1 MTTYATPKF
10 TESVIDSDPRD
21 GYFIQ
26 AVDIDGDGRPDLVAS
41 GLTRGQVVWYQNPS
55 WTKRTIVSLTGRKPV
70 AVDAAD
76 LTGDGLPDLVLCHD
90 YGKCMFDCGP
100 QDGKISWLQNPG
112 PPGQGR
118 PDTPWTRRHV
128 ADLVSTHRLRL
139 GHFTTD
145 RRLQL
150 AALPVVGPQGGET
163 GVHSPVRIMVY
174 DLPDDVLTAEQW
186 TGRAVDS
193 SHFTVV
199 HGVVSARFPGTPR
212 PDRESFLLASAE
224 GISWLGPGPGAAPDS
239 AWKHFTLGTGV
250 PPQKSAELNRY
261 FRGSGNLAV
270 GRIGGRSCAV
280 IVSLEPFH
288 GNTVAA
294 YVRPDGTASPFA
306 RPWRRAEL
314 KVFPRPDQKYDAVGH
329 HVVAADFDNDGDDEF
344 LVAMRGPAPAQGV
357 WYYKLDARGNTLV
370 EQQVSTE
377 STARIAVA
385 DFNGDGRLDFA
396 TTAYDTVGYYEIKDP
411 KVRLYTNAFAWP
423 GPVTPPPGGDG

>member
-1 MTTYATPKF
+1 MSAYATPKF
-10 TESVIDSDPRD
+10 TESVIDADPRD
-21 GYFIQ
+21 GYFLQ

-41 GLTRGQVVWYQNPS
+41 GLSEGQVVWYQNPS
-55 WTKRTIVSLTGRKPV
+55 WTKRTIADLRGRKPV
-70 AVDAAD
+70 ALDAAD
-76 LTGDGLPDLVLCHD
+76 LTGDGLPDLVLSHD
-90 YGKCMFDCGP
+90 YGNCMFDCGP

-112 PPGQGR
+112 TGQ
-118 PDTPWTRRHV
+118 PDGPWKRRHV
-128 ADLVSTHRLRL
+128 ADLVSTHRVRL

-150 AALPVVGPQGGET
+150 AAFPVVGPQGGAA
-163 GVHSPVRIMVY
+163 GVNSPVHITVY
-174 DLPDDVLTAEQW
+174 DMPDDVLGTEGWA
-186 TGRAVDS
+186 GRAVDT

-212 PDRESFLLASAE
+212 PDRESFLLAGGE
-224 GISWLGPGPGAAPDS
+224 GISWLGPGPGPGS
-239 AWKHFTLGTGV
+239 TSPWQHFTLGAGV
-250 PPQKSAELNRY
+250 PPQKSPELGRY

-280 IVSLEPFH
+280 ILTLEPFH

-294 YVRPDGTASPFA
+294 YVRPDGTASPFTK
-306 RPWRRAEL
+306 PWRRKVL
-314 KVFPRPDQKYDAVGH
+314 KVFAHPDPKFDAAGH
-329 HVVAADFDNDGDDEF
+329 HVVVADFDNDGDDEF
-344 LVAMRGPAPAQGV
+344 LIGMRGPAPAQGV
-357 WYYKLDARGNTLV
+357 WYYKLDAQGNTLL

-396 TTAYDTVGYYEIKDP
+396 ITSYDTVGYYRTKDP

-423 GPVTPPPGGDG
+423 SPVTPPPGGDG

>member
-1 MTTYATPKF
+1 MSAYATPRF
-10 TESVIDSDPRD
+10 TESVIDADPRD
-21 GYFIQ
+21 GYFLQ

-41 GLTRGQVVWYQNPS
+41 GLSEGQVVWYQNPS
-55 WTKRTIVSLTGRKPV
+55 WTKRTIADLRGRKPV
-70 AVDAAD
+70 ALDAAD
-76 LTGDGLPDLVLCHD
+76 LTGDGLPDLVLSHD

-112 PPGQGR
+112 TGQ
-118 PDTPWTRRHV
+118 PDGPWKRRHV
-128 ADLVSTHRLRL
+128 ADLIATHRVRL

-150 AALPVVGPQGGET
+150 AAFPVVGPQGGAA
-163 GVHSPVRIMVY
+163 GVNSPVHITVY
-174 DLPDDVLTAEQW
+174 DVPDDVLGAEGW
-186 TGRAVDS
+186 TGRAVDT

-212 PDRESFLLASAE
+212 PDRESFLLAGGE
-224 GISWLGPGPGAAPDS
+224 GISWLGPGPGTTGS
-239 AWKHFTLGTGV
+239 WQHFTLGTGV
-250 PPQKSAELNRY
+250 PPQKSPELGRY

-280 IVSLEPFH
+280 IVTLEPFH

-294 YVRPDGTASPFA
+294 YVRPDSTASPFTQ
-306 RPWRRAEL
+306 PWRRKVL
-314 KVFPRPDQKYDAVGH
+314 KVFAHPDPKFDAAGH
-329 HVVAADFDNDGDDEF
+329 HVVVADFDNDGDDEF
-344 LVAMRGPAPAQGV
+344 LIGMRGPAPAQGV
-357 WYYKLDARGNTLV
+357 WYYKLDAQGNTLL

-396 TTAYDTVGYYEIKDP
+396 ITSYDTVGYYRTKDP

-423 GPVTPPPGGDG
+423 SPVTPPPGGDG